1 MQKLKK
7 VVLSVFGLAAICSF
21 NFVPVASAQ
30 QSEIGIKIAPSIIE
44 GLVKSGEIVYREIK
58 VTNKSGKELEMY
70 AYLRDF
76 KAADEYGKADLI
88 VPGAESGNYISS
100 WIEISSEPILFAPGE
115 ERTIPF
121 TIKIPENTGPGGYY
135 GAVVFGT
142 QAPKTRPGEA
152 EKGAAIGVAQQAT
165 SLILLQIEGQA
176 DERADIREFKTD
188 KGLYSNPFNVKF
200 ITKIENLGNVHVRP
214 AGVIE
219 IKNTFTNR
227 KVASLTVN
235 DDRHNVLPKSARI
248 FENFWKENFGFG
260 KYEATLALSYGTVAE
275 KGGEGRKTIT
285 MVRDFWILPTKIIV
299 SFALS
304 LLITIGLF
312 VLFLKMY
319 KKRAIKEAMEKM
331 GGVSRA
337 SVASYS
343 PVKNYFS
350 TFFILLGAVA
360 VVMVAIY
367 FILF

>member
-1 MQKLKK
+1 MRKSKK
-7 VVLSVFGLAAICSF
+7 IVLFVIGLAALFSF
-21 NFVPVASAQ
+21 NLAPSASAQ
-30 QSEIGIKIAPSIIE
+30 QSEIGIRIAPSIIDD
-44 GLVKSGEIVYREIK
+44 LVKPGEVINKELK
-58 VTNKSGKELEMY
+58 VTNKSGKELDMY

-88 VPGAESGNYISS
+88 IPGTETGNYISS
-100 WIEISSEPILFAPGE
+100 WIEISGEPIKFAPGE
-115 ERTIPF
+115 EKTIPF
-121 TIKIPENTGPGGYY
+121 TIRIPENTGPGGYY

-165 SLILLQIEGQA
+165 SLILLQIEGKA

-188 KGLYSNPFNVKF
+188 KSVYSTPFEVKLL
-200 ITKIENLGNVHVRP
+200 TKVENLGNVHVRP
-214 AGVIE
+214 AGTIE
-219 IKNTFTNR
+219 IKNMFGK
-227 KVASLTVN
+227 KVAALSVN
-235 DDRHNVLPKSARI
+235 DDRHNVLPKSSRI
-248 FENFWKENFGFG
+248 FENIWKENFGFG

-319 KKRAIKEAMEKM
+319 KRRAIKEAMEKM
-331 GGVSRA
+331 GGVRRVSA
-337 SVASYS
+337 ASYS
-343 PVKNYFS
+343 PIKNYFS

-360 VVMVAIY
+360 AVMVIIY